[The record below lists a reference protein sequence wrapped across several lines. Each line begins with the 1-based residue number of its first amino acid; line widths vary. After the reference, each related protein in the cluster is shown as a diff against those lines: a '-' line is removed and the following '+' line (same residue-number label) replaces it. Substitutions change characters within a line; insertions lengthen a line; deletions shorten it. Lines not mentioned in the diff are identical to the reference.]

1 MTESHLIKD
10 LSGVFSH
17 QRIAKVGTGTT
28 TRRVAQVGFYFVEQI
43 EDDLFQVRP
52 LNNNFVPSGDP
63 EEVTREE
70 LLEAYTPEPEMYHK
84 QVLPNMKELHKTL
97 ARADRYRKQ
106 GNSFSA
112 EMEYGNALKVD
123 EMNVRGNFGI
133 GLCLMERGE
142 TERAN
147 DIFARLIS
155 MDAPF
160 SAENKHMFNDFGIN
174 LRKSKMIPQAVQ
186 YYSKAISL
194 SPEDEHLRYNL
205 ARAYFEEKQYQKVR
219 EELQTCL
226 EINPKFAEAQK
237 FIAYL
242 DKNKLG

>member
-1 MTESHLIKD
+1 MSESGKIKD
-10 LSGVFSH
+10 LSGVFSR

-28 TRRVAQVGFYFVEQI
+28 TRRVAQIGYYFVEQV

-52 LNNNFVPSGDP
+52 LNNNFVPTGDAT
-63 EEVTREE
+63 EVARDE
-70 LLEAYTPEPEMYHK
+70 LLEEYNPEPEMYHK
-84 QVLPNMKELHKTL
+84 QVLPNMKELQKTL

-123 EMNVRGNFGI
+123 EYNVRGNFGI

-142 TERAN
+142 KDRAN
-147 DIFARLIS
+147 DIFARLIA

-160 SAENKHMFNDFGIN
+160 AGEHKHMFNEFGIN
-174 LRKSKMIPQAVQ
+174 LRKTKMIPQAIE
-186 YYSKAISL
+186 YYSKAVAL
-194 SPEDEHLRYNL
+194 SPKDEHLRYNM
-205 ARAYFEEKQYQKVR
+205 ARAYFEDKQYQKVR
-219 EELQTCL
+219 DELNTCL
-226 EINPKFAEAQK
+226 EINPDFVEAKKFV
-237 FIAYL
+237 AYL

>member
-1 MTESHLIKD
+1 MTDNNTIKD
-10 LSGVFSH
+10 LSGVFSR

-28 TRRVAQVGFYFVEQI
+28 TRRVAQIGYYFVEQT
-43 EDDLFQVRP
+43 DDDIFQIRP
-52 LNNNFVPSGDP
+52 LNSNFVPTGDAT
-63 EEVTREE
+63 EVGRDE
-70 LLEAYTPEPEMYHK
+70 LLKEYTPEPEMYHK
-84 QVLPNMKELHKTL
+84 QVLPNMKELQKTL
-97 ARADRYRKQ
+97 ARADRHRQQ

-112 EMEYGNALKVD
+112 EMEYNNSLKID

-133 GLCLMERGE
+133 GLCLMQRGE

-160 SAENKHMFNDFGIN
+160 AGEHKHMFNDFGIN
-174 LRKSKMIPQAVQ
+174 LRKSKMIPQAVE

-205 ARAYFEEKQYQKVR
+205 ARAYFEDKQYAKVR
-219 EELQTCL
+219 EQLAKCL
-226 EINPKFAEAQK
+226 EINPDFAEAKK
-237 FIAYL
+237 FVAYL